1 MGLLDSDSEEPKSK
15 ARRYVITGLAFVL
28 LVTAGVWYLV
38 RFYPEKKAAEHFFN
52 ALVAGDTQLAY
63 QIWKPQ
69 GSSYSYT
76 DFLDDWGPSGYYGPI
91 KSYRIES
98 AQAPPR
104 GGSGVIVVAEVSP
117 FEPFPAGNDVTQNR
131 RTKEVRIWVET
142 KDNSLSFPP

>member
-1 MGLLDSDSEEPKSK
+1 VGLLDSDSEEPKSK

-52 ALVAGDTQLAY
+52 ALVVGDTQLAY

-69 GSSYSYT
+69 GGSYSYS

-117 FEPFPAGNDVTQNR
+117 FEPFR
-131 RTKEVRIWVET
+131 RQ
-142 KDNSLSFPP
+142 